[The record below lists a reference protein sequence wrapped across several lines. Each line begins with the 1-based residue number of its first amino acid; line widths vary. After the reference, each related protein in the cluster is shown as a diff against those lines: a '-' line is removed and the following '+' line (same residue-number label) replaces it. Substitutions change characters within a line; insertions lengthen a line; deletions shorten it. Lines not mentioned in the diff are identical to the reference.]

1 MLYAGPQQYSNAP
14 RGDAG
19 PLSLKLLP
27 VRALARLANAG
38 AQQTSVILY
47 ADLAAVQ
54 KIRDGCHHLC
64 AATSARTDCQDQITE
79 RKPSARSDDL
89 AQLGISFHM
98 LTVSVLSR
106 SGASVHCEYVIHGV
120 SAVVHFLCTIELTVA

>member
-1 MLYAGPQQYSNAP
+1 VKLYAA
-14 RGDAG
+14 
-19 PLSLKLLP
+19 
-27 VRALARLANAG
+27 RALARLANAG
-38 AQQTSVILY
+38 AQQTSLILY
-47 ADLAAVQ
+47 ADLAAAQ

-89 AQLGISFHM
+89 AQLRISFHI
-98 LTVSVLSR
+98 LTVFVLSR
-106 SGASVHCEYVIHGV
+106 SDASVLCEYVVHGV